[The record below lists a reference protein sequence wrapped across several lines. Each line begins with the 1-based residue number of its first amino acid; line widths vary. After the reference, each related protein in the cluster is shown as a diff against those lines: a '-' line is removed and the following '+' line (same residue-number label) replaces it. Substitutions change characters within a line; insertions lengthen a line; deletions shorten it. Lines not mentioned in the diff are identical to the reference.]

1 MTRTSVHPAFEAFP
15 EATRLRRV
23 REPRRSRVASFG
35 AASVALLLGGCLS
48 PDPARPVA
56 DAPARFA
63 DAPGAVTRVRLRVY
77 ELDLPPGGFTD
88 NPAVW
93 RRLDNAPLGVAETEV
108 LWANGVRVA
117 IGTTA
122 QINDVIDAA
131 GLAPAG
137 GTAALSADDRPRT
150 IDLDRGPGD
159 SHGPGRQTVVR
170 FDANKDAHGRTYRD
184 ARNRLVIEFAP
195 APGGGATRVTISP
208 VVQSERSRLR
218 VRADGG
224 EYEVDRVRDEATIEL
239 GLSVDLADGQF
250 LLVAPSPDA
259 GRVTSVG
266 RAFFRRESAGQV
278 KESGLLVVPERVTLT
293 PGVLPGSG

>member
-1 MTRTSVHPAFEAFP
+1 MTPHAPNAPHETP
-15 EATRLRRV
+15 RLRRV
-23 REPRRSRVASFG
+23 GQTRRSRDASWFG
-35 AASVALLLGGCLS
+35 FAFAVLLCGCV
-48 PDPARPVA
+48 PADPARPVA
-56 DAPARFA
+56 DAPARV
-63 DAPGAVTRVRLRVY
+63 DDTPGAVTRVRLRVY
-77 ELDLPPGGFTD
+77 GLDLPPGGFTD
-88 NPAVW
+88 NPALW
-93 RRLDNAPLGVAETEV
+93 RRLDNAPLGVAGTEV
-108 LWANGVRVA
+108 LWANGVRAA
-117 IGTTA
+117 IGSTA
-122 QINDVIDAA
+122 QVDDVIDAA

-195 APGGGATRVTISP
+195 APGNEATRVTVSP

-224 EYEVDRVRDEATIEL
+224 EYEVDRVRDEAAIDL

-250 LLVAPSPDA
+250 LLVAPSPDSD
-259 GRVTSVG
+259 RVTSVG

-278 KESGLLVVPERVTLT
+278 KESGLLIVPERVTLT
-293 PGVLPGSG
+293 PGVLPGT